1 MFPLL
6 YHAHHTLHMEDLPFW
21 EEMARQQGDPILELG
36 CGTGRLLLPL
46 MKMGYRVIGLDR
58 DLDML
63 AFLRRALPAELQPQV
78 CIFQADMAAFS
89 LADIFRAEIFRLIF
103 LPCNTLSTLTR
114 PVLRGMLA
122 GVRRHL
128 DPKGAFVA
136 SLPNPTILLAMPTR
150 GESEVEEIFLHP
162 LTGNPVQV
170 SSAWRRS
177 SRGFNLWW
185 MYDHLLPDGQVQ
197 RTTLEVKHELRPPEV
212 YLEEF
217 YLAGLKPAALYGDYD
232 FSAYTPESQ
241 YLILVA
247 NLA

>member
-1 MFPLL
+1 
-6 YHAHHTLHMEDLPFW
+6 MEDLAFW
-21 EEMARQQGDPILELG
+21 EETARQQGDPILELG

-46 MKMGYRVIGLDR
+46 MKVGHRIFGLDR
-58 DLDML
+58 DPDML
-63 AFLRRALPAELQPQV
+63 AYLRRTLPVELQPQV
-78 CIFQADMAAFS
+78 RIFQADMAAFS
-89 LADIFRAEIFRLIF
+89 LVEPFRLIY
-103 LPCNTLSTLTR
+103 LPCNTLSTLAQ

-122 GVRRHL
+122 CVRRHL
-128 DPKGAFVA
+128 DPKGVFVA
-136 SLPNPTILLAMPTR
+136 SLPNPAVLLAMPTR
-150 GESEVEEIFLHP
+150 GESEVEETFLHP

-177 SRGFNLWW
+177 SRGFSLWW

-247 NLA
+247 NPA